1 MERKLHSSGSP
12 WEARA
17 GYSRAVVQ
25 GDWCFVAGTTGP
37 DPETGDFP
45 TDVVLQARNALGHV
59 ERALDATGFSF
70 ADVVRV
76 VYYVTE
82 PGHMDA
88 LCPVFAEVF
97 GDVRPAATYLEVAG
111 LAAPEMTFEVEV
123 TALKRS

>member
-1 MERKLHSSGSP
+1 M
-12 WEARA
+12 
-17 GYSRAVVQ
+17 Q

-37 DPETGDFP
+37 DPESGEFP
-45 TDVVLQARNALGHV
+45 PNVVQQARNAFGHV
-59 ERALDATGFSF
+59 ERALEANGFSF

-97 GDVRPAATYLEVAG
+97 GEVRPAATYLEVAG
-111 LAAPEMTFEVEV
+111 LAAPEMKYEVEV
-123 TALKRS
+123 TALRRP

>member
-37 DPETGDFP
+37 DSDGTFPGDI
-45 TDVVLQARNALGHV
+45 TAQARNAFGHV
-59 ERALDATGFSF
+59 ERALEAVGFELG
-70 ADVVRV
+70 DVVRV

-82 PGHMDA
+82 SGHMDA

-97 GDVRPAATYLEVAG
+97 GDIRPAATYLEVAG
-111 LAAPEMTFEVEV
+111 LAAPDMTFEVEV
-123 TALKRS
+123 TALRRA